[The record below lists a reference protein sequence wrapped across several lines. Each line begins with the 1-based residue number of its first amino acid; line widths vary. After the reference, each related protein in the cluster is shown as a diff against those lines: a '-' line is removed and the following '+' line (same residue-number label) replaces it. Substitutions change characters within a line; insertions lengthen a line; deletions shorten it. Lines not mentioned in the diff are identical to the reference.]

1 MPAAILGF
9 PPSTTG
15 DAAAPSDPRYRDLA
29 GPADWMRLPAAV
41 RRRFSRRLAAQ
52 EQVVYRG
59 EVMLTELSR
68 AGWLLA
74 QAARIL
80 GGPIPFTS
88 GATGPSVVAVT
99 EEPALDGQVWT
110 RIYARHGR
118 FPQIIHSAKRF
129 RGPTGL
135 EEDLGHGLLMRL
147 TMHVEDGALVFRSA
161 GYAVSVLAR
170 TLRLPAWL
178 SPGRCEV
185 VHRHETDERFSFT
198 LTLEHPLLGRLVRQI
213 AFYEE
218 ARRS

>member
-9 PPSTTG
+9 PPSAAR
-15 DAAAPSDPRYRDLA
+15 DAAAPSDTRYRDLA
-29 GPADWMRLPAAV
+29 GPAAWMRLPAAV

-80 GGPIPFTS
+80 GGPIPFTP

-118 FPQIIHSAKRF
+118 FPQVIHSAKRF

-147 TMHVEDGALVFRSA
+147 TMHVEDERGAEYAKELSNASYLAAVEAIRKTSA
-161 GYAVSVLAR
+161 ELEAALAAVMAGS
-170 TLRLPAWL
+170 
-178 SPGRCEV
+178 SPS
-185 VHRHETDERFSFT
+185 TSTERG
-198 LTLEHPLLGRLVRQI
+198 EG
-213 AFYEE
+213 
-218 ARRS
+218 